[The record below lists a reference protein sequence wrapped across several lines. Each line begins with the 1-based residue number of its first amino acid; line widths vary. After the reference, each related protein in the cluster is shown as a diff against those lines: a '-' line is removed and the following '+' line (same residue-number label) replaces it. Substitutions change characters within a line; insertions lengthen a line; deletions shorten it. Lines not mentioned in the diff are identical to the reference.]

1 MSEEN
6 LETVGAHLVALN
18 ERDLDGFLATCT
30 ADVELWSL
38 LSAVEGPYVG
48 ADGMRRF
55 FADLGQTTSDYRND
69 VVRLEAV
76 NDDRV
81 LSVEHWTATGRSS
94 GVSID
99 EGWTVATVF
108 ELSGGKIRRIRV
120 FADPQE
126 ALEAA
131 GLSE

>member
-1 MSEEN
+1 MSQEN
-6 LETVGAHLVALN
+6 LETVRAHLVALN

-55 FADLGQTTSDYRND
+55 FADLGQTTSDHRND

-76 NDDRV
+76 NDGRV
-81 LSVEHWTATGRSS
+81 LSIEHWTAIGRSS

-99 EGWTVATVF
+99 EGWNVATVF